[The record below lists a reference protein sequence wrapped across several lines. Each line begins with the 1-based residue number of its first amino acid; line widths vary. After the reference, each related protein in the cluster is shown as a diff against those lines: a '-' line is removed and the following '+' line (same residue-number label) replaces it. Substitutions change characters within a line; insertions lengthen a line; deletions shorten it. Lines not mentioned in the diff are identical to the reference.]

1 MREECGRIK
10 VKTGSLVDRESET
23 GEWVGHPPVTVTT
36 VSPPT
41 AAGGE
46 SAATEKRGF
55 NVEDG
60 RTIGNGAL
68 R

>member
-1 MREECGRIK
+1 
-10 VKTGSLVDRESET
+10 LVDRESET